1 MLSLIVYK
9 KGMTKTPALNLD
21 SVPPFEGKARADW
34 ELLVEKGLKGTDMDS
49 LTHRTEDEL
58 TRGPL
63 TTLSDRSAAPAAIR
77 GSTPPLLSGRDWHIC
92 APVRDPELA
101 FANQQLFDDLNG
113 GASAARITLG
123 ETGVPIT
130 RAADLTRL
138 FEQVHL
144 DLIPISFR
152 DATDRQIEDILSTAD
167 LSQSHVTLGLD
178 IIQNESTIANVI
190 DRCPDN
196 WRAITLCSARV
207 HEAGGTDAQELAVMA
222 ASVVMA
228 MNVLGA
234 KTAAKHMSIE
244 IAIDRDAHLSIA
256 KARAARRIYAR
267 IAQNYGLTDT
277 SVPLYAIS
285 SKRMMQSVSPWTNM
299 LRIMSAG
306 FGAVVGG
313 ADYVTLRPFTD
324 TIGGATPFGYRAARN
339 MQLLMMEESHLGTVS
354 DPAHGSYFHEHMSE
368 ELAQAAWA
376 KFQAIEA
383 SGGIKAYHGSSDYK
397 ADIEAAAAA
406 RAERGE
412 PVLGV
417 TLHKADPLREAKTRG
432 TSS

>member
-1 MLSLIVYK
+1 
-9 KGMTKTPALNLD
+9 MTKTPSFDLD

-34 ELLVEKGLKGTDMDS
+34 EVLVQKGLKGADIGS
-49 LTHRTEDEL
+49 LTHLTEDEL

-63 TTLSDRSAAPAAIR
+63 TTLNDRPAPAAIM
-77 GSTPPLLSGRDWHIC
+77 GSNPPLLSGRDWHIC

-101 FANQQLFDDLNG
+101 FANKQLLDDLNG

-123 ETGVPIT
+123 KTGVPIT
-130 RAADLTRL
+130 RAADLARL

-152 DATDRQIEDILSTAD
+152 DASHAQVEDIFDAPD
-167 LSQSHVTLGLD
+167 LRQSHVTLGLD
-178 IIQNESTIANVI
+178 IIQNESTIANI
-190 DRCPDN
+190 IGRCPDN
-196 WRAITLCSARV
+196 WRAITLCPAHV

-228 MNVLGA
+228 MNLLGA
-234 KTAAKHMSIE
+234 ETAAKHLSIE
-244 IAIDRDAHLSIA
+244 IAVDRDAHLSIA

-267 IAQNYGLTDT
+267 IAQSYGLTDT

-324 TIGGATPFGYRAARN
+324 VIGGATPFGYRAARN
-339 MQLLMMEESHLGTVS
+339 MQLLMMEESHLGAVS

-383 SGGIKAYHGSSDYK
+383 SGGIKTYLGSSDYK
-397 ADIEAAAAA
+397 ADMNAAIAA
-406 RAERGE
+406 REDRGE

-417 TLHKADPLREAKTRG
+417 TLHKAEPLREAKTRG
-432 TSS
+432 MSS